1 MSCEEETSQQE
12 IKNVIEKK
20 RKIFWTRMLTILL
33 EKNIKERVLEKRWQ
47 YHKRGVFREQIYNE
61 VLNFLP

>member
-1 MSCEEETSQQE
+1 MFMSCEEETSQQE

-33 EKNIKERVLEKRWQ
+33 EKNIKERVLEKR
-47 YHKRGVFREQIYNE
+47 
-61 VLNFLP
+61 